1 MNFAGMPLWVGTSS
15 AAPVINRSR
24 TVQSMALPPNAIV
37 AAFKTRWRGAI
48 RVSTMELLHSI
59 LRRVRQRAF
68 VVLDPHEIAR
78 VDKAAANLTSEIML
92 SLTDAPPIS
101 ALADAGSAQSRFV
114 DRHDRCRCESVN
126 LIAACALKNL
136 D

>member
-1 MNFAGMPLWVGTSS
+1 
-15 AAPVINRSR
+15 
-24 TVQSMALPPNAIV
+24 MALRRTHRCG
-37 AAFKTRWRGAI
+37 FSKTRWRGAI

-101 ALADAGSAQSRFV
+101 ALADAGRASRFV
-114 DRHDRCRCESVN
+114 IGM
-126 LIAACALKNL
+126 IAVGANS
-136 D
+136 